1 MSCTREQIVAQMQA
15 WLGLKESNGSHK
27 RIIDIYNSHKPRA
40 RGYKLKY
47 TDSWCAGGL
56 SAAYIK
62 CGATDIFPLEVG
74 CGKMRD
80 KAKKMGIWEEKDDYE
95 PLPGDVIMYN
105 WKAKKTGDTKTGASH
120 VGLVE
125 SCKDGKIKT
134 IECNYSNS
142 VKRRT
147 LKVNDYRIRGF
158 ITPKYDESIEVE
170 PVPDAKPAPT
180 PAVTIKKGDTVKLK
194 KGAKQYNGKS
204 IASFVYKR
212 KHKVKEVT
220 GDRAVIT
227 YGGVTVAAVNCN
239 DLEIF

>member
-27 RIIDIYNSHKPRA
+27 KIIDTYNSHKPRA

-47 TDSWCAGGL
+47 TDAWCAGGL

-80 KAKKMGIWEEKDDYE
+80 KAKKMGIWEEIDDYE
-95 PLPGDVIMYN
+95 PLPGDVIMYY
-105 WKAKKTGDTKTGASH
+105 WKAKKTGDQKTGASH

-125 SCKDGKIKT
+125 SCKNGKIKT

-142 VKRRT
+142 VKPRT

-170 PVPDAKPAPT
+170 PVPDVKPT
-180 PAVTIKKGDTVKLK
+180 PAPAVAIKKGDTVKLK
-194 KGAKQYNGKS
+194 AGAKQYNGKGL
-204 IASFVYKR
+204 ASFVYKR
-212 KHKVKEVT
+212 KHKVKEVVA
-220 GDRAVIT
+220 DRAVIT
-227 YGGVTVAAVNCN
+227 YGGITVAAVNVA
-239 DLEIF
+239 DLEVL

>member
-27 RIIDIYNSHKPRA
+27 QIIDTYNSHKPRA

-47 TDSWCAGGL
+47 TDAWCAGGL

-125 SCKDGKIKT
+125 SCKNGKIMT

-158 ITPKYDESIEVE
+158 ITPKYDKSIEVE
-170 PVPDAKPAPT
+170 PVPDVKPT
-180 PAVTIKKGDTVKLK
+180 PAPAAAIKKGDTVKLK
-194 KGAKQYNGKS
+194 AGAKQYNGKGL
-204 IASFVYKR
+204 ASFVYKR
-212 KHKVKEVT
+212 KHKVKEVVA
-220 GDRAVIT
+220 DRAVIT
-227 YGGVTVAAVNCN
+227 YGGITVAAVNVA
-239 DLEIF
+239 DLEVL